1 MSSSGKK
8 LFLATATAT
17 ALIAATMPCA
27 AQTVWPDRTVTF
39 VVPFAAGGISD
50 VLARMT
56 AERLQARLKQNFIV
70 ENALGAAGTIAAT
83 RVARADP
90 DGYTLFWATVAQ
102 VTIAPFTH
110 KISYDPIKDFAPI
123 SLVATSPFVITVG
136 ESVPA
141 KTLTEFIA
149 HVKSKPGQVSY
160 GSAGTGSLTHLAA
173 ALFAKTAGLQMN
185 HVPYKGIA
193 PAFQDLV
200 AGHIAMMSPSPVELK
215 PFLEKGSLKA
225 LALTDTKR
233 SKVLPDVPAITEFMK
248 AEPVVTWNGLMA
260 PSKTPAAVVDLLSRE
275 IRAAAQDPVFLQRLA
290 VIGVD
295 PVLHTPQ
302 DFAKLIAEE
311 TERWRTIIH
320 DLGLKVA
327 Q

>member
-1 MSSSGKK
+1 M
-8 LFLATATAT
+8 ATAA
-17 ALIAATMPCA
+17 ALIAATSPCA
-27 AQTVWPDRTVTF
+27 AQTAWPDRTVTI

-70 ENALGAAGTIAAT
+70 ENALGAAGTIAAA

-90 DGYTLFWATVAQ
+90 DGYTLFWATVSQ

-123 SLVATSPFVITVG
+123 SLVATSPFVITVA
-136 ESVPA
+136 EAVPA
-141 KTLTEFIA
+141 NTLPEFIA
-149 HVKSKPGQVSY
+149 HVKSKPGQISY
-160 GSAGTGSLTHLAA
+160 GSAGAGSLTHLAA
-173 ALFAKTAGLQMN
+173 ALFAKTAGLEMS

-233 SKVLPDVPAITEFMK
+233 SKVLPDVPAIIEFMK
-248 AEPVVTWNGLMA
+248 TEPVVTWNGVMA

-320 DLGLKVA
+320 DLGLKVM